1 MERVMNR
8 RGFLKSTALALGAA
22 PLGMGADQ
30 GIRLPD
36 LDAGGFW
43 TFQKF
48 LGAGSATVQGG
59 GKEAVLFFESSGHE
73 GMAASFRS
81 SLIVVEPS
89 REYIISYE
97 IRTHDFEAIT
107 ARLAGGVYVHF
118 QDANNRFGAFAPTGE
133 SVAPRNTEWKTRT
146 VTVTVPTTARTME
159 LHLAYAAYG
168 TWVGGHPMVT
178 GRARGQLWVRH
189 LSVRPGKSVTP
200 LRVTIQIPD
209 TKIQSAL
216 DIAAN
221 CLHNSQLGGQF
232 TVSDGYT
239 ISGNIVPDLSFGLF
253 GVRRLAHPDYLA
265 LLRKH
270 WEQVSSTMDAEGR
283 ITSQRVMSQ
292 VFFPLGVDEIVSFSG
307 DRYFLARYLPLAD
320 RCLDFLA
327 RRADG
332 NGLVRLVEY
341 KQWHIGEG
349 ADWVDWYPTRME
361 GKTLMF
367 HLWYVHALRRLAA
380 LHTEFAGRPGSADR
394 AAAYRERSDLV
405 VDAMRRLYWRE
416 DHFVT
421 NIDYGGNLADETWL
435 DDQVWA
441 IRFGVATPE
450 QAARIWKWIDRDTG
464 RFEGVP
470 TRWAAFEG
478 PTHGP
483 LSWFGR
489 NGAGDILAR
498 YRTGNADRGLA
509 LIRRISEI
517 FARDGNIY
525 EAYNMAGEVVP
536 GTQGWGNYTEH
547 CGGFIWSVAEGI
559 FGLRFESD
567 GEAAAS
573 LEPAFPRDWSAASID
588 FYIRGTRCH
597 LEHSSIPAGR
607 RLLVSAIGPAQPV
620 RIRLPGKEASVHLIG
635 AGTTVDLTY

>member
-1 MERVMNR
+1 MNR
-8 RGFLKSTALALGAA
+8 RGFLKSTALALSTV
-22 PLGMGADQ
+22 PLGMSADQ

-36 LDAGGFW
+36 FDAGEFW
-43 TFQKF
+43 KFQKF
-48 LGAGSATVQGG
+48 LGAGSAKVQDG
-59 GKEAVLFFESSGHE
+59 GKEAVLFFESSSQE

-81 SLIVVEPS
+81 SPIDVEPS

-118 QDANNRFGAFAPTGE
+118 QDANNRFGAFTPTAT
-133 SVAPRNTEWKTRT
+133 SAAPRNTEWKTNT
-146 VTVTVPTTARTME
+146 VTVTVPTTARSME
-159 LHLAYAAYG
+159 LHLAYAAHG
-168 TWVGGHPMVT
+168 DWVGGHPMVT
-178 GRARGQLWVRH
+178 GRARGQLWMRH
-189 LSVRPGKSVTP
+189 LSVRPGKRVTP
-200 LRVTIQIPD
+200 LRVTMHVPD
-209 TKIQSAL
+209 TKIQTAL
-216 DIAAN
+216 DIAAK

-239 ISGNIVPDLSFGLF
+239 ISGNIVPDLSFGLL
-253 GVRRLAHPDYLA
+253 GVRRLAHPQYLA
-265 LLRKH
+265 LLRNH
-270 WEQVSSTMDAEGR
+270 WEQVGSTIDVEGR

-292 VFFPLGVDEIVSFSG
+292 VFFPLGIDEIFSFSG
-307 DRYFLARYLPLAD
+307 DRNFLARYLPLAD
-320 RCLDFLA
+320 RCLSYLA
-327 RRADG
+327 QRADV
-332 NGLVRLVEY
+332 NSLVRLVEY
-341 KQWHIGEG
+341 KQWHIGQG

-380 LHTEFAGRPGSADR
+380 LHHEFAEGPGSAER
-394 AAAYRERSDLV
+394 AVAYRQRADLV
-405 VDAMRRLYWRE
+405 VDAIRRLYWRE

-421 NIDYGGNLADETWL
+421 NIDYGGKVADEAWL

-441 IRFGVATPE
+441 IRFGVATAD
-450 QAARIWKWIDRDTG
+450 QAAQIWKWIDGDAG

-470 TRWAAFEG
+470 MRWAAFEG

-525 EAYNMAGEVVP
+525 EAYNMAGEIVP

-559 FGLRFESD
+559 FGVRFESD
-567 GEAAAS
+567 GEAVAS
-573 LEPAFPRDWSAASID
+573 LEPALPRDWSGASID
-588 FYIRGTRCH
+588 FYSRGELYH
-597 LEHSSIPAGR
+597 VEHSTMPGGR
-607 RLLVSAIGPAQPV
+607 RLHASATGAAQPV

-635 AGTTVDLTY
+635 AGTAVDLTY